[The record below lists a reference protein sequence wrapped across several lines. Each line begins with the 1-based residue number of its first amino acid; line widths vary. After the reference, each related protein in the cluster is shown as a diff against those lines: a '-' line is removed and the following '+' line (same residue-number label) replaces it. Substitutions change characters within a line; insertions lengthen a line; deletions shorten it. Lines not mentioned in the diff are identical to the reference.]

1 MRSYLPLQCLSAEP
15 HPGFVSSHE
24 TSDVADA
31 AKRVRAWAKHLAEL
45 GRADEAQQV
54 LREALERDG
63 DEVSIALTLAGLQA
77 QAGKPDHAMEV
88 LRKILGDHPDN
99 LAATRMLARL
109 LLDSGET
116 SEAFRVVADAANRI
130 GKGSTAYL
138 AELTGEIYRAQ
149 GRHAEAVA
157 AFGPRAS
164 LSPRGRRLRRGS
176 WWRSGGPLRRHPGG
190 RAAPP
195 DVVRGGAAVP
205 PLGTPTPDAM
215 LEVIT
220 WARWLSGEDRHDDA
234 RRVIREALTTHGRHA
249 RLLASAAEIEDA
261 ADAKNTSLLFWR
273 AAYLEAPDDIDV
285 CCGLAEC
292 LANTWVRPSY
302 TCRIGEALRVLDDF
316 PDQDHPSI
324 RATRAEIL
332 HLGEASTARV
342 VAAYGQAGGLS
353 RSAARARRR
362 LWWRSAGPLGQLGIR
377 IADRIRGAHHLR
389 PVVDLAFRTEA
400 ETEAVARV
408 IDSVRELPPPA
419 AKQRIEEAFEEH
431 GRLPSLLL
439 AHAEADRRDEA
450 FWHSLIMV
458 AEAVRTSPSSLD
470 AVCQLASALNSTFD
484 YGTALQVLKS
494 LPPASRQTV
503 EARVTTGDLH
513 RYAGNFALAAAAYG
527 DPRDLERLDRKS
539 RRRCVRGSLLR
550 RWRPRPVGH
559 NELVPIDL
567 ASFDPVAPAIADVL
581 DRASQINEPAKLREL
596 CHAAIHE
603 HGRDPRLLLALA
615 DVELEYG
622 DRHTGAA
629 MAAEAMRDTPED
641 PLIVA
646 ACIRDLRFA
655 GYHADAL
662 RAIRDLSEQ
671 LKRSPAICETAG
683 AAYQDW
689 WLWGHAA
696 DAFGRGMLQGY
707 WRRRRRS
714 CWWRSGGPI
723 SWIRSWIISYENTLL
738 SKLVLPE
745 WQTAALTALPLPA
758 SLVDAIRGDLA
769 TYHMRLTRRR
779 QFVPTVLEAWLMWIG
794 GLASTVIAFATFTL
808 VERLHWPSA
817 TMTHSLVVAA
827 LITAT
832 DVAAAWLMDRHIR
845 RWGTRIALAAI
856 AGIGAAVLVRLRG
869 QFAFGAGLALAAA
882 ACVAVVAY
890 SLRQALRIGL
900 RIRMVRW
907 QRRWHA
913 ESDVLSVLLALL
925 GQLTAPQ
932 LRRDTS
938 VRRSWM
944 ADLER
949 AAVTIERDLPFALR
963 SGDPESH
970 KAIVARANGA
980 ATVLRRMKQL
990 VALPQEAQWQDLINQ
1005 LTGLVMALG
1014 RDDFTSWPPPV
1025 AVVAAPRPPRPLRV
1039 RLMINARTV
1048 LVIFLPPLVAYLLPL
1063 AIPLTGPGLSWL
1075 RFASI
1080 VWALL
1085 GTLIFLDPAWADR
1098 VVKMREGLDLLRR
1111 ASKETDLDEGG
1122 GSAKGE
1128 DESPASPGLVG
1139 IALQQSQNGPRRMP
1153 GHASRPRAPRP
1164 HR

>member
-1 MRSYLPLQCLSAEP
+1 
-15 HPGFVSSHE
+15 VSSHE

-31 AKRVRAWAKHLAEL
+31 AKRVRAWAEHLEEL
-45 GRADEAQQV
+45 GRAEEAQRV

-63 DEVSIALTLAGLQA
+63 NEVSIALMLAGLQA
-77 QAGKPDHAMEV
+77 RAGAPERAVEL
-88 LRKILGDHPDN
+88 LRKILGDHPGN

-116 SEAFRVVADAANRI
+116 SEAFRVVADAAARI
-130 GKGSTAYL
+130 GKVSTTYL

-149 GRHAEAVA
+149 GRHAEAVS

-176 WWRSGGPLRRHPGG
+176 WWRSGGPLRRRPGG

-195 DVVRGGAAVP
+195 DVARGGAAVL
-205 PLGTPTPDAM
+205 PLGAPDAM
-215 LEVIT
+215 LEVIA
-220 WARWLSGEDRHDDA
+220 WARWLSVEGRHDDA

-273 AAYLEAPDDIDV
+273 AAYQEAPDDIDV
-285 CCGLAEC
+285 SCGLAEC
-292 LANTWVRPSY
+292 LANTWVTPSY
-302 TCRIGEALRVLDDF
+302 TYRIGEALRVLDDF
-316 PDQDHPSI
+316 PDQDHPRI

-332 HLGEASTARV
+332 HLGDASTARV
-342 VAAYGQAGGLS
+342 VAAYGRAGGLS

-362 LWWRSAGPLGQLGIR
+362 LWWRSAGPVGQLGIR
-377 IADRIRGAHHLR
+377 IADRIRGAHHIR
-389 PVVDLAFRTEA
+389 PIVDLAFRTEA

-408 IDSVRELPPPA
+408 LDSVRELPPLA

-439 AHAEADRRDEA
+439 AHAEADEQDKA
-450 FWHSLIMV
+450 FWHSLAMV
-458 AEAVRTSPSSLD
+458 AEAARSSPSSLD
-470 AVCQLASALNSTFD
+470 TVCRLASALNSMFD

-494 LPPASRQTV
+494 LPPAARQTV

-527 DPRDLERLDRKS
+527 DPRDLERFDRKS
-539 RRRCVRGSLLR
+539 RRRCVRRSLLR
-550 RWRPRPVGH
+550 RWRPRPAGRID
-559 NELVPIDL
+559 LTPIDL
-567 ASFDPVAPAIADVL
+567 ASFDPVAPAIAHVL
-581 DRASQINEPAKLREL
+581 DRVTQHNEPPAKLREI

-603 HGRDPRLLLALA
+603 HGRHPRLLLALA
-615 DVELEYG
+615 DVELGYG

-629 MAAEAMRDTPED
+629 MAAEAMRDAPED

-662 RAIRDLSEQ
+662 RTIRDLSEQ

-689 WLWGHAA
+689 RLWGHAA
-696 DAFGRGMLQGY
+696 DAFGRGMLRAY

-738 SKLVLPE
+738 SKLELPE
-745 WQTAALTALPLPA
+745 WQAAALTALPLPA
-758 SLVDAIRGDLA
+758 SLREAIRGDQA
-769 TYHMRLTRRR
+769 TYHMALTHRR
-779 QFVPTVLEAWLMWIG
+779 QFLPTVLEAWLMWIG

-817 TMTHSLVVAA
+817 TMTHGLVVAA
-827 LITAT
+827 LITAA
-832 DVAAAWLMDRHIR
+832 DVATAWVVDRHIR
-845 RWGTRIALAAI
+845 RWGTRIALAAA
-856 AGIGAAVLVRLRG
+856 AGIGAAVLVRLPG
-869 QFAFGAGLALAAA
+869 QLAFGAGLALAAA
-882 ACVAVVAY
+882 ACVTVVAY

-907 QRRWHA
+907 QRWHA

-925 GQLTAPQ
+925 GQLMAPQ
-932 LRRDTS
+932 QRRDTS
-938 VRRSWM
+938 ARRSWM

-949 AAVTIERDLPFALR
+949 AAVTIERVLPFALR
-963 SGDPESH
+963 SGDPDSH

-980 ATVLRRMKQL
+980 ATALRRMKQL

-1005 LTGLVMALG
+1005 LTGLVTALG

-1025 AVVAAPRPPRPLRV
+1025 AVVAAPRPPRTLRV

-1063 AIPLTGPGLSWL
+1063 ALPLTGPGLSWL

-1085 GTLIFLDPAWADR
+1085 GTMIILDPAWADR

-1111 ASKETDLDEGG
+1111 ASKGTDMEEGG
-1122 GSAKGE
+1122 DSAKGE
-1128 DESPASPGLVG
+1128 DQSPASPGPVG
-1139 IALQQSQNGPRRMP
+1139 TAIQQSQNGPRRMP